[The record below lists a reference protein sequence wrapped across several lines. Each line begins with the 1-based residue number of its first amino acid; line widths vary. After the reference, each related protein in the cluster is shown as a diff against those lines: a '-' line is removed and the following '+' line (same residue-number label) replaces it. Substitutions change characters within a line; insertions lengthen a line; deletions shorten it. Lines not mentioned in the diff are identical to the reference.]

1 MQRIYMLVVRPR
13 AQVMNGLVA
22 TGFVSA
28 VTGIG
33 LSLGGFSLG
42 LILVAGGIGCMGL
55 AWQQSVVQAKK
66 LKDSLEAVSPKLGVL
81 TDQLQS
87 QRDAID
93 ALAEG
98 LESALMICDE
108 RGTIEYANEKA
119 RLLFRTE
126 APEGKY
132 LLTVTLSHETE
143 ALVQRVAASGRPEV
157 AELTFSYPTEEV
169 GLVKAWPS
177 PGDRVF
183 LSIFEITEL
192 RKLELIRKDFVANV
206 SHEMRTP
213 MTIIRAMAE
222 TLLDE
227 DDLQIKEKYLTKI
240 ISEVD
245 RLSTI
250 SQDLLVLSTAESNP
264 VRKQNCDLAEIV
276 MGVVHQLEP
285 KAREK
290 GIEFTYDGPDTLSIN
305 ANGAQMIQI
314 ALNLFDNAI
323 NYTADGKVSVS
334 LSEQEH
340 FVELTV
346 SDTGIGISSEHLGRI
361 FERFYRVDKA
371 RSRSTG
377 GTGLGLSIVK
387 HIAESHGGSVSVTS
401 ALNEGSTFVVKLP
414 KY

>member
-1 MQRIYMLVVRPR
+1 
-13 AQVMNGLVA
+13 
-22 TGFVSA
+22 
-28 VTGIG
+28 
-33 LSLGGFSLG
+33 
-42 LILVAGGIGCMGL
+42 
-55 AWQQSVVQAKK
+55 
-66 LKDSLEAVSPKLGVL
+66 
-81 TDQLQS
+81 
-87 QRDAID
+87 
-93 ALAEG
+93 
-98 LESALMICDE
+98 
-108 RGTIEYANEKA
+108 
-119 RLLFRTE
+119 
-126 APEGKY
+126 
-132 LLTVTLSHETE
+132 
-143 ALVQRVAASGRPEV
+143 
-157 AELTFSYPTEEV
+157 V

-192 RKLELIRKDFVANV
+192 RKLERIRKDFVANV